1 MSSVVGKF
9 VMNSRAASGS
19 IFDSVAIS
27 SSKGNRQTCP
37 AITLAETNKERRGG
51 QIEAIGTRGRHVIHR
66 RATRIALF
74 GHPLLEY
81 VRKRRGRQ
89 WRGDQIRL
97 DLIV

>member
-9 VMNSRAASGS
+9 VMNSRARSGS
-19 IFDSVAIS
+19 IFASVAIS

-51 QIEAIGTRGRHVIHR
+51 QIEAIGTRGRR

-74 GHPLLEY
+74 GHPLSSCPAELEY
-81 VRKRRGRQ
+81 VRKRRAGN
-89 WRGDQIRL
+89 GEEIRSAWT
-97 DLIV
+97 